1 MLQVFRGK
9 IGMEPAAIKMFKP
22 HLLGD
27 VDRES
32 LLQEVAILKSCR
44 QGRWEAWAAAAAA
57 AAAGCKKTSL
67 EMPLRLKPETT
78 AVLCS
83 FRTHAGRSTWLRS
96 LERLYRLQR

>member
-44 QGRWEAWAAAAAA
+44 QGRWEAWAAAFAVAAA
-57 AAAGCKKTSL
+57 AAA
-67 EMPLRLKPETT
+67 
-78 AVLCS
+78 AVAV
-83 FRTHAGRSTWLRS
+83 AG
-96 LERLYRLQR
+96 